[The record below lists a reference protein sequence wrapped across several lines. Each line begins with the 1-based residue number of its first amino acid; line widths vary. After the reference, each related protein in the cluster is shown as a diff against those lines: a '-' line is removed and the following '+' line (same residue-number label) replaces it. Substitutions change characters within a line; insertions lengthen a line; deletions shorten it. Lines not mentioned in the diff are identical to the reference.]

1 MNGELV
7 GSWSVD
13 AGGRHELGYS
23 AQWLESSSARPLSLS
38 LPLRSPGTPY
48 RGEIVQCFFDNLLPD
63 SQDIRRRFQRRFGT
77 PTTQPFDLLSEIGRD
92 CAGAIQLLPP
102 DLHPQGLHS
111 IDAEPLKDVDIERLL
126 RMVVLPPAL
135 GQRDEDPFRISIA
148 GAQEKTALLRWNGQ
162 WHRPRG
168 ATPTTHIF
176 KLPLGRVG
184 VMQADM
190 TSSIENE
197 WLCSRIIGAYGLAC
211 ARCNLASFGS
221 QRALIVER
229 FDRRLSRNGKWW
241 LRLPQE
247 DMCQAMG
254 KAPGLKY
261 EADGGPGMQ
270 SIMSLLL
277 GSRNAQDDRQSFFRA
292 QALFWMLCA
301 TDGHA
306 KNFSVFLEPGG
317 RYTSTPLY
325 DVLSAYP
332 VLGHGRNR
340 LAPEKARCAMAVVG
354 KNRSYGWS
362 RITRRH
368 WLSAAAACGL
378 GAHGESLIA
387 DLINRTPGVIAEVS
401 RALPVGFPGSVA
413 ESILAGLR
421 KAADRL
427 AG

>member
-23 AQWLESSSARPLSLS
+23 ARWLESSSARPLSLS

-63 SQDIRRRFQRRFGT
+63 SQDIRRRFQLRFGT
-77 PTTQPFDLLSEIGRD
+77 PSTQPFDLLSEIGRD

-102 DLHPQGLHS
+102 DLHPRGLHT
-111 IDAEPLKDVDIERLL
+111 IDAEPLKDADIERLL

-184 VMQADM
+184 VMPADM

-197 WLCSRIIGAYGLAC
+197 WLCSRIIGAYGLAS
-211 ARCNLASFGS
+211 ARCDIASFGS

-261 EADGGPGMQ
+261 EADGGPGIQ

-277 GSRNAQDDRQSFFRA
+277 GSRSAQDDRQNFFRA
-292 QALFWMLCA
+292 QVLFWMLCA

-332 VLGHGRNR
+332 VLGQGRYR
-340 LAPEKARCAMAVVG
+340 LAPEKARLAMAAVG
-354 KNRSYGWS
+354 RSRHYGWS
-362 RITRRH
+362 RIARRQL
-368 WLSAAAACGL
+368 LSTAAACHL

-387 DLINRTPGVIAEVS
+387 DLIDRTPGVIAKVS
-401 RALPVGFPGSVA
+401 RALPTGFPGSVA